1 MNKIFALI
9 IGLFIFAGYSQLS
22 YSQQLTASQQQ
33 QAIEMYKQHLKETQN
48 AEIVNRADQ
57 WVSIGERIGVMIGSA
72 AKEIGVATNE
82 FIKTPVGKLAIGL
95 IVWHM
100 FGSMV
105 IHIFGAIATVLIGSI
120 FLRIYINLC
129 RKTTIEYDQ
138 TKKTM
143 FGNPVQKTVTHSP
156 LSTECLFII
165 VVMMIA
171 IALVSLAILF
181 TY

>member
-1 MNKIFALI
+1 
-9 IGLFIFAGYSQLS
+9 
-22 YSQQLTASQQQ
+22 
-33 QAIEMYKQHLKETQN
+33 
-48 AEIVNRADQ
+48 
-57 WVSIGERIGVMIGSA
+57 MIGSA

-100 FGSMV
+100 FGSMI
-105 IHIFGAIATVLIGSI
+105 IHIFGAIAIVLVGSI

-143 FGNPVQKTVTHSP
+143 FGNPVQNTVTHSP
-156 LSTECLFII
+156 LSAERLFTL

-171 IALVSLAILF
+171 IAIASLTTLF